1 MQKRPMH
8 PPGHPL
14 REGLRT
20 ALLERGATSL
30 LVKFQTEPGGHRLVA
45 YQMIPKPDQAP
56 LPAEQA
62 GQLRRLMQRAIDE
75 TLPGRVGRD
84 GRRGRLTWRLETD
97 LMEVS
102 Y

>member
-1 MQKRPMH
+1 MH

-14 REGLRT
+14 REGLRM
-20 ALLERGATSL
+20 ALLERNASSV
-30 LVKFQTEPGGHRLVA
+30 LVKFRTEPGGHRLMS
-45 YQMIPKPDQAP
+45 YRMIPKPDQAA

-75 TLPGRVGRD
+75 TLPGTVGRD
-84 GRRGRLTWRLETD
+84 GRHGSLTWRLEID
-97 LMEVS
+97 RMEVS